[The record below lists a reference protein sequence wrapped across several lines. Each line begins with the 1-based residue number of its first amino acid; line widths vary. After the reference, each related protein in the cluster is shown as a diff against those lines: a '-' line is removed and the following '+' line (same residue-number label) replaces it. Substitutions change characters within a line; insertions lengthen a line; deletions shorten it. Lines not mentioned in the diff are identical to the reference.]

1 MIDLNFFRKEPEIVS
16 AALKKR
22 GLNRPSRVFNNETNR
37 KKLQTNVEEL
47 QAKGNRLAKELEFV
61 VLERII

>member
-22 GLNRPSRVFNNETNR
+22 GVEIDLQEFFNNE
-37 KKLQTNVEEL
+37 KYVLQNS
-47 QAKGNRLAKELEFV
+47 
-61 VLERII
+61 